1 MLGYY
6 PGCTVRAQK
15 DDGFER
21 ESMAILQSLGIL
33 AQELSEWECCG
44 AIYPLTKDE
53 YVPLLSSVR
62 ALQKTKE
69 ENREGLL
76 TLCSAC
82 YHVLKRVNHRMKND
96 EEAKKRVENYL
107 ESEYDGSTKVYHLIE
122 VIRDF
127 VGFDQLKEKTVVPLT
142 EEKFACY
149 YGCLFLRPKEE
160 ISLVDAEN
168 PQLMEGILEALG
180 AKTIEFPYKL
190 DCCGSYHAYQK
201 EEISQSISQ
210 RIVLVAKEAG
220 ATQMVT
226 ACPLCKHNL
235 ENCQKNWE
243 EKDKLPIHYITVP
256 IVQALGGLD
265 ALESNQEL
273 GLTAN

>member
-21 ESMAILQSLGIL
+21 ESMAILQALGID
-33 AQELSEWECCG
+33 AQELAEWECCG
-44 AIYPLTKDE
+44 AVYPLSKDE

-62 ALQKTKE
+62 ALQRTQK

-82 YHVLKRVNHRMKND
+82 YHVLKRVNNRMKND
-96 EEAKKRVENYL
+96 LEAKRRIENYL
-107 ESEYDGSTKVYHLIE
+107 ESEYDGTTKVYHLIE
-122 VIRDF
+122 VLRDF
-127 VGFDQLKEKTVVPLT
+127 VGFDKLKEETVETLT
-142 EEKFACY
+142 EEKIACY
-149 YGCLFLRPKEE
+149 YGCLLLRPSGEMN
-160 ISLVDAEN
+160 LLDPEN
-168 PQLMEGILEALG
+168 PQLMDLIIKALG
-180 AKTIEFPYKL
+180 GQTVKFPYQT

-210 RIVLVAKEAG
+210 KIITAAKKAG

-235 ENCQKNWE
+235 ENCQRDWDE
-243 EKDKLPIHYITVP
+243 EKKLPVNYITVP
-256 IVQALGGLD
+256 IIQAMGGLKN
-265 ALESNQEL
+265 LENEPSLQQMVY
-273 GLTAN
+273 